1 MIIGTLIIQPGIASI
16 IRKKFMLIQ
25 LCSLTEIMDLFF
37 AGRGW
42 QHPIPVKAFKQSCVC
57 HKMDV
62 GIQVIVAGFVRNHKV
77 IREDR
82 VENVSGTMDNVLYL
96 FDR

>member
-1 MIIGTLIIQPGIASI
+1 
-16 IRKKFMLIQ
+16 MLIQ

-42 QHPIPVKAFKQSCVC
+42 QHPIPVKAFKQACVC

-77 IREDR
+77 VREDR